1 MAKRGCPGSA
11 SPASHPSPPGRLFEL
26 EGYHGGCRH
35 PLLPR
40 QPAAAMALVFEA
52 SRGRGL
58 FPPLLVP
65 PFPSCRLPA
74 PTRHRAGRAGE
85 LAGGLRAHSALLAR
99 PFLCRVLVAYPRP
112 RHCARVVNSGRRG
125 LVANASC
132 QPGNRTCVGQSL
144 VVGGGLTNCL
154 PSLFRLL
161 FCDGIASLHS

>member
-1 MAKRGCPGSA
+1 MAKRSGQGSPRLA
-11 SPASHPSPPGRLFEL
+11 AHTSPPGRLL
-26 EGYHGGCRH
+26 EPEGDRGGRRH

-99 PFLCRVLVAYPRP
+99 TFLCRVLVASTRPRP
-112 RHCARVVNSGRRG
+112 CATVVDSWRRA
-125 LVANASC
+125 LVIN
-132 QPGNRTCVGQSL
+132 
-144 VVGGGLTNCL
+144 
-154 PSLFRLL
+154 PS
-161 FCDGIASLHS
+161 